1 MPLIIC
7 RCSHRDFIP
16 QAAIA
21 DLPEDP
27 GVLVV
32 DDLCAMIQAGG
43 EGLAEFVAA
52 GGRVA
57 ACHPRAVRGLFA
69 AGGLE
74 LAEDR
79 VTDLRAGKAL
89 PELDLAADTAV
100 PNIPVPEDED
110 AWFPVIDRDRCN
122 DCGRCASFCL
132 FGVYRRDDDG
142 RVEAFRPVKCK
153 LDCPACARI
162 CPVNAI
168 IFPKCP
174 DEAINGARLSQEELA
189 GARIRLSPEELTG
202 GNVRDQLAARS
213 KRRRL
218 LKPGALGEK
227 S

>member
-16 QAAIA
+16 QAALG
-21 DLPEDP
+21 DLPQDSA
-27 GVLVV
+27 VLVV

-69 AGGLE
+69 AVGLE

-79 VTDLRAGKAL
+79 VTDLRTGEAL
-89 PELDLAADTAV
+89 PDLDPAEDAAV
-100 PNIPVPEDED
+100 PNVAVPEDED
-110 AWFPVIDRDRCN
+110 AWFPVIDRGRCN

-132 FGVYRRDDDG
+132 FGVYRRDDNG
-142 RVEAFRPVKCK
+142 RVDAFRPVKCK

-174 DEAINGARLSQEELA
+174 DAAVDGAQLSEEELA

-213 KRRRL
+213 RRRRL
-218 LKPGALGEK
+218 LKPGALGEEP
-227 S
+227 